1 LDPELSIRT
10 PAGAGEALTSNPAF
24 MSTPSELCAVL
35 QPLLAA
41 ELAAGNRVVDCGTS
55 LYQPNG
61 VLVVLAADFKRR
73 PATLPPDVYY
83 VEVNDPQWWKAELVH
98 RPTGHVL
105 AARFG

>member
-1 LDPELSIRT
+1 
-10 PAGAGEALTSNPAF
+10 
-24 MSTPSELCAVL
+24 MELCAVL

-41 ELAAGNRVVDCGTS
+41 ELAAGNRVVDCGIS
-55 LYQPNG
+55 LYRPNG
-61 VLVVLAADFKRR
+61 VLVILAADFKAR
-73 PATLPPDVYY
+73 PPTLPPDVYY